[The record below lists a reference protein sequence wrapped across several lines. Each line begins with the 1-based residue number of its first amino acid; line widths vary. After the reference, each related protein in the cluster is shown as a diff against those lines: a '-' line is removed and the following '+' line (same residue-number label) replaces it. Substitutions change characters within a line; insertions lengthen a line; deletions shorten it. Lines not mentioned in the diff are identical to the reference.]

1 LTLKH
6 PTLSRRT
13 VLLSFLGLGAG
24 GGTLYLFNANR
35 ALPAADPVA
44 EKRFRDLQNKVLA
57 RYGVPASSQF
67 YEISTPRL
75 RLHVIESGHGEPVV
89 FIHGGNSVA
98 AGWIPLLAR
107 LHERF
112 HLLAPDRPGCGLT
125 TKFNYVHVSLR
136 PHAVAFVGAVMDVLQ
151 LPRAAIVGNSMGG
164 YFALAFALAHPERVS
179 KLVLVGEP
187 AGSAPQIRPLNRL
200 IGTRIINSALF
211 ASVLKPGPR
220 AMRNGFE
227 NLLVADVSRVPDD
240 LLDCLTAGSLIPG
253 AKESWITMN
262 ESVYTPEGAGLF
274 APRSSLSYALR
285 PELGGLKPPT
295 LLLWGDRDTFGAP
308 ALGQEMARLMPN
320 GRCDVI
326 RDAGHLAWVDQPDI
340 CAERIGS
347 FLTS

>member
-1 LTLKH
+1 M
-6 PTLSRRT
+6 LSRRT
-13 VLLSFLGLGAG
+13 VLLSSLGLVTSGGAS
-24 GGTLYLFNANR
+24 YLFKTNH
-35 ALPAADPVA
+35 ALPAADPIA
-44 EKRFRDLQNKVLA
+44 EGRFRDLQDQVLA

-89 FIHGGNSVA
+89 FVHGGNSVA

-112 HLLAPDRPGCGLT
+112 QLFAPDRPGCGLT
-125 TKFNYVHVSLR
+125 TTFNYAHVALR
-136 PHAVAFVGAVMDVLQ
+136 PHAVGFVGAVMDALR

-164 YFALAFALAHPERVS
+164 YFALAYALAHPERVS

-187 AGSAPQIRPLNRL
+187 AGSAPEIRLANRL

-211 ASVLKPGPR
+211 ASVLRPGPR
-220 AMRNGFE
+220 AQRNSFE
-227 NLLVADVSRVPDD
+227 NMLVADVNRVPRD
-240 LLDCLTAGSLIPG
+240 LLDCLTAASMIPG

-262 ESVYTPEGAGLF
+262 EGFFTPAGTGLF
-274 APRSSLSYALR
+274 APRSPLTYALR
-285 PELGGLKPPT
+285 PELDRLKPPT

-326 RDAGHLAWVDQPDI
+326 RNAGHMVWIDQPDI
-340 CAERIGS
+340 CAERIDS

>member
-1 LTLKH
+1 LKH
-6 PTLSRRT
+6 PMLNRRT
-13 VLLSFLGLGAG
+13 VLLSLLGLGAG
-24 GGTLYLFNANR
+24 GGTSYLFKTNHV
-35 ALPAADPVA
+35 LPAADPVA
-44 EKRFRDLQNKVLA
+44 EKRFRDLQNQVLA

-75 RLHVIESGHGEPVV
+75 RLHVIESGQGEPVV

-112 HLLAPDRPGCGLT
+112 HLFAPDRPGCGLT
-125 TKFNYVHVSLR
+125 TMFNYLHVSLR
-136 PHAVAFVGAVMDVLQ
+136 PHAVAFVGAVMEVLQ

-179 KLVLVGEP
+179 KLVLVGAT
-187 AGSAPQIRPLNRL
+187 AGSTPIPLANRL

-227 NLLVADVSRVPDD
+227 NLLVADVSRVPGD

-253 AKESWITMN
+253 AKESWITMM
-262 ESVYTPEGAGLF
+262 ESVFTPEGAGLF
-274 APRSSLSYALR
+274 APRSTLHALR

-295 LLLWGDRDTFGAP
+295 LLLWGDHDTFGAP

-326 RDAGHLAWVDQPDI
+326 RDAGHLAWIDQPDI